1 MPEWPPIPPAACLAG
16 CGGAFRR
23 YAGRESAPNDRMTG
37 LALKMLFGDTAKYLM
52 LVAGLFF
59 ATFLIVQ
66 QASVFC
72 GLMMWTTSTLKNVG
86 APIFVVEERVE
97 QINEI
102 NPLRDTDVSRVRS
115 VAAVRWAM
123 PLYSGIQRVRLESGS
138 FKTVQLLGIDAAT
151 LAGGPVRMIEGKLE
165 DLRLP
170 NTVVIDELA
179 VTRLSE
185 DKDRPIKVGDR
196 FEINDIEA
204 RVVGICQAMR
214 SFTGGPY
221 IWTTYERA
229 LQYTPA
235 SRKMLS
241 AVIAA
246 PVAGVTPAEAAAEI
260 TRRTGLRAY
269 VNEGFGGNPDDFNSS
284 TVWWYVKNTGIPVS
298 FGTTVVIGFIV
309 GIAIACQTFYA
320 FVLDNLKHL
329 GALKAMGMSN
339 FRLSMM
345 LFIQSATVGLIG
357 FGIGLLATSAF
368 AYVSIQ
374 NEQPPFVM
382 PWQIP
387 VATFAVIQVI
397 CMVAALLG
405 VIRLGFYEPAMV
417 FRA

>member
-1 MPEWPPIPPAACLAG
+1 MI
-16 CGGAFRR
+16 
-23 YAGRESAPNDRMTG
+23 G

-115 VAAVRWAM
+115 VSSVRWAM
-123 PLYSGIQRVRLESGS
+123 PLYSGIQRVRLQSGS
-138 FKTVQLLGIDAAT
+138 FKTVQLIGIDAAS
-151 LAGGPVRMIEGKLE
+151 LAGGPVRMVRGNLE

-185 DKDRPIKVGDR
+185 DKKNPIQVGDR

-204 RVVGICQAMR
+204 RVVGICKAMR

-221 IWTTYERA
+221 LWTTYERA

-246 PVAGVTPAEAAAEI
+246 PLDGVSPDAAAEEI
-260 TRRTGLRAY
+260 TRKTGLRAY
-269 VNEGFGGNPDDFNSS
+269 VNRGFGEAGNDFNTS
-284 TVWWYVKNTGIPVS
+284 TVWWYVKNTGIPIS

-329 GALKAMGMSN
+329 GALKAMGMTN
-339 FRLSMM
+339 FRLSLM
-345 LFIQSATVGLIG
+345 LIIQSATVGLIG

-368 AYVSIQ
+368 AYAAIQ
-374 NEQPPFVM
+374 NQQPPFVM

-387 VATFAVIQVI
+387 VVAFGVIQLI

-405 VIRLGFYEPAMV
+405 IVRLSLYEPAMV

>member
-1 MPEWPPIPPAACLAG
+1 
-16 CGGAFRR
+16 
-23 YAGRESAPNDRMTG
+23 MTS

-115 VAAVRWAM
+115 VSSVSWAM
-123 PLYSGIQRVRLESGS
+123 PLYSGIQRVRLENGS
-138 FKTVQLLGIDAAT
+138 FKTVQLLGIDPAS
-151 LAGGPVRMIEGKLE
+151 LAGAPMRMVEGRLE

-170 NTVVIDELA
+170 NTVIIDELA
-179 VTRLSE
+179 VTRLAM
-185 DKDRPIKVGDR
+185 KKGKPIRLGDR

-204 RVVGICQAMR
+204 RVVGICQAVR

-229 LQYTPA
+229 LQYTPP

-246 PVAGVTPAEAAAEI
+246 PVEGVTPDEAAAEI
-260 TRRTGLRAY
+260 ERRTGLRAY
-269 VNEGFGGNPDDFNSS
+269 VNEGFGDDPNDFNTS
-284 TVWWYVKNTGIPVS
+284 TIWWYVKNTGIPIS
-298 FGTTVVIGFIV
+298 FGTTVLIGFIV

-339 FRLSMM
+339 FRLSVM
-345 LFIQSATVGLIG
+345 LVIQSATVGIIG
-357 FGIGLLATSAF
+357 FGIGLLGTSAF
-368 AYVSIQ
+368 AYAAIQ

-387 VATFAVIQVI
+387 LVAFGVIQLI

-405 VIRLGFYEPAMV
+405 ILRLSFYEPAMV

>member
-1 MPEWPPIPPAACLAG
+1 MI
-16 CGGAFRR
+16 
-23 YAGRESAPNDRMTG
+23 G

-72 GLMMWTTSTLKNVG
+72 GLMRWTTSTLKNVG
-86 APIFVVEERVE
+86 APIFIVEERVE
-97 QINEI
+97 QINET
-102 NPLRDTDVSRVRS
+102 NPMRDTDVSRVRS
-115 VAAVRWAM
+115 VSAVKWAM
-123 PLYSGIQRVRLESGS
+123 PLYSGIQRVRLDDGS
-138 FKTVQLLGIDAAT
+138 FKTIQLIGVDAAS
-151 LAGGPVRMIEGKLE
+151 LAGAPARMKQGNLQ

-179 VTRLSE
+179 TERLSP
-185 DKDRPIKVGDR
+185 DPSDPAKRIKIGDR
-196 FEINDIEA
+196 FEINDVEA
-204 RVVGICQAMR
+204 RVVGICEAMR

-229 LQYTPA
+229 LQYTPPQ
-235 SRKMLS
+235 RKMLS

-246 PVAGVTPAEAAAEI
+246 PVDGMTNEQAAAEI
-260 TRRTGLRAY
+260 ERTTGLRAY
-269 VNEGFGGNPDDFNSS
+269 VNDDFGPNRRDHKVGKS
-284 TVWWYVKNTGIPVS
+284 TKYGDFNTSTIWWYVKNTGIPIS

-309 GIAIACQTFYA
+309 GVAIACQTFYA

-345 LFIQSATVGLIG
+345 LLLQAFTVGLIG
-357 FGIGLLATSAF
+357 FGLGLLATSGF
-368 AYVSIQ
+368 AMGALK
-374 NEQPPFVM
+374 NGQPPFFM

-387 VATFAVIQVI
+387 VTAFCVIQVI
-397 CMVAALLG
+397 CMLAALMG
-405 VIRLGFYEPAMV
+405 IIRLSLYEPAMV

>member
-1 MPEWPPIPPAACLAG
+1 M
-16 CGGAFRR
+16 F
-23 YAGRESAPNDRMTG
+23 G

-115 VAAVRWAM
+115 VTAVRWAM
-123 PLYSGIQRVRLESGS
+123 PLYSGIQRVRLQSGS
-138 FKTVQLLGIDAAT
+138 FKTVQLLGIDAAS
-151 LAGGPVRMIEGKLE
+151 LAGAPARMVEGNLE

-170 NTVVIDELA
+170 NTVIIDELA

-185 DKDRPIKVGDR
+185 NKKHPIGVGDR

-204 RVVGICQAMR
+204 RVVGICKAMR

-221 IWTTYERA
+221 LWTTYERA
-229 LQYTPA
+229 LQYTPPQ
-235 SRKMLS
+235 RKMLS

-246 PVAGVTPAEAAAEI
+246 PIDGMTADEAAAEI
-260 TRRTGLRAY
+260 TRKTGLRAY
-269 VNEGFGGNPDDFNSS
+269 VNRGFGENPNDFNTT
-284 TVWWYVKNTGIPVS
+284 TVWWYVRNTGIPIS

-309 GIAIACQTFYA
+309 GVAIACQTFYA
-320 FVLDNLKHL
+320 FVLDNLTYL

-339 FRLSMM
+339 ARLSLM
-345 LFIQSATVGLIG
+345 LVIQSATVGMIG
-357 FGIGLLATSAF
+357 FGIGLLATSGF
-368 AYVSIQ
+368 AYAAIENQ
-374 NEQPPFVM
+374 QPPFVM

-387 VATFAVIQVI
+387 VVAFAVIQVI
-397 CMVAALLG
+397 CMIAALLG
-405 VIRLGFYEPAMV
+405 IVRLSLYEPAMV

>member
-1 MPEWPPIPPAACLAG
+1 MI
-16 CGGAFRR
+16 
-23 YAGRESAPNDRMTG
+23 S

-72 GLMMWTTSTLKNVG
+72 GLILWTTSTLKNVG

-115 VAAVRWAM
+115 VTAVRWAM
-123 PLYSGIQRVRLESGS
+123 PLYSGIQRVRLASGS
-138 FKTVQLLGIDAAT
+138 FKTVQLLGIDAAS
-151 LAGGPVRMIEGKLE
+151 LAGAPVRMLAGRLE

-179 VTRLSE
+179 VTRLTE
-185 DKDRPIKVGDR
+185 DPRHPIKVGDR

-221 IWTTYERA
+221 LWTTYERA

-246 PVAGVTPAEAAAEI
+246 PIHGLSPDQAAAEI
-260 TRRTGLRAY
+260 TRQTGLRAF
-269 VNEGFGGNPDDFNSS
+269 VNRDFGSNKNDFNTS
-284 TVWWYVKNTGIPVS
+284 TIWWYVKNTGIPIS

-329 GALKAMGMSN
+329 GALKAMGMTN
-339 FRLSMM
+339 LRLSVM
-345 LFIQSATVGLIG
+345 LVIQSSTAGLIG
-357 FGIGLLATSAF
+357 FGIGLLATAVF
-368 AYVSIQ
+368 AKWAIESQ
-374 NEQPPFVM
+374 QPPFFM

-387 VATFAVIQVI
+387 VAAFVVIQTI
-397 CMVAALLG
+397 CMLAAMLG
-405 VIRLGFYEPAMV
+405 IVRLSFYEPAMV

>member
-1 MPEWPPIPPAACLAG
+1 MI
-16 CGGAFRR
+16 
-23 YAGRESAPNDRMTG
+23 G

-72 GLMMWTTSTLKNVG
+72 GLMRWTTATLKNVG

-97 QINEI
+97 QVNET
-102 NPLRDTDVSRVRS
+102 NALRDTDVSRVRS
-115 VAAVRWAM
+115 VSAVKWAM
-123 PLYSGIQRVRLESGS
+123 PLYSGIQRVRLTDGS
-138 FKTVQLLGIDAAT
+138 FKTVQLIGIDAAS
-151 LAGGPVRMIEGKLE
+151 LAGAPARMIKGNLS

-179 VTRLSE
+179 TERLSS
-185 DKDRPIKVGDR
+185 DPKDPAKRIKIGDR
-196 FEINDIEA
+196 FEINDVEA
-204 RVVGICQAMR
+204 RVVGICEAMR

-229 LQYTPA
+229 LQYTPPQ
-235 SRKMLS
+235 RKMLT

-246 PVAGVTPAEAAAEI
+246 PVDGMDPDQAAREI
-260 TRRTGLRAY
+260 HKATSLRAY
-269 VNEGFGGNPDDFNSS
+269 VNRDFGDNDNDFNTA
-284 TVWWYVKNTGIPVS
+284 TVWWYVKNTGIPIS

-309 GIAIACQTFYA
+309 GVAIACQTFYS

-345 LFIQSATVGLIG
+345 LLLQALTVGIIG
-357 FGIGLLATSAF
+357 FGIGLLATSGF
-368 AYVSIQ
+368 AMGALK
-374 NEQPPFVM
+374 NGQPPFYM

-387 VATFAVIQVI
+387 VAAFCVIQLI
-397 CMVAALLG
+397 CMIAALMG
-405 VIRLGFYEPAMV
+405 IIRLSLYEPAMV

>member
-1 MPEWPPIPPAACLAG
+1 MI
-16 CGGAFRR
+16 
-23 YAGRESAPNDRMTG
+23 G

-72 GLMMWTTSTLKNVG
+72 GLMRWTTATLKNVA

-97 QINEI
+97 QVNET
-102 NPLRDTDVSRVRS
+102 NPMRDTDVARVRS
-115 VAAVRWAM
+115 VSAVRWAM
-123 PLYSGIQRVRLESGS
+123 PLYSGIQRVRLDNGS
-138 FKTVQLLGIDAAT
+138 FKTIQLLGIDPAS
-151 LAGGPVRMIEGKLE
+151 LAGAPSKMVAGNLE

-179 VTRLSE
+179 TVRLSSNP
-185 DKDRPIKVGDR
+185 KDPAKKIKVGDR
-196 FEINDIEA
+196 FEINDVEA
-204 RVVGICQAMR
+204 RVVGICTAMR

-221 IWTTYERA
+221 VWTTYERA
-229 LQYTPA
+229 LQYTPQ
-235 SRKMLS
+235 SRKMLT

-246 PVAGVTPAEAAAEI
+246 PIESMSSDAAAAAIEKA
-260 TRRTGLRAY
+260 TGLRAY
-269 VNEGFGGNPDDFNSS
+269 VNRDFGANNKDFNTA
-284 TVWWYVKNTGIPVS
+284 TVWWYVKNTGIPIS

-309 GIAIACQTFYA
+309 GVAIACQTFYA

-339 FRLSMM
+339 FRLSVM
-345 LFIQSATVGLIG
+345 LLFQALTVGLIG
-357 FGIGLLATSAF
+357 FGLGLLATSAF
-368 AYVSIQ
+368 AVGALK
-374 NEQPPFVM
+374 NGQPPFYM

-387 VATFAVIQVI
+387 VFAFCVIQVI
-397 CMVAALLG
+397 CMLAALMG
-405 VIRLGFYEPAMV
+405 IVRLSLYEPAMV